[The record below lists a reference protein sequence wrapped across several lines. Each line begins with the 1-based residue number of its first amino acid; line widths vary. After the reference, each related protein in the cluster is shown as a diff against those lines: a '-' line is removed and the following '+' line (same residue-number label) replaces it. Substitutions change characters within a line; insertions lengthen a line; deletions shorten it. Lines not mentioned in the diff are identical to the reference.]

1 MTGSMAAIEIVREE
15 MGHITH
21 GRYRVL
27 IDGEEVGTLGNGE
40 TGHYE
45 VEPGRHDVA
54 VASSRWGSKT
64 LSISLPVQE
73 TVRVRCWLIGFLG
86 RIRAGTYETDR
97 WISLETLEQPDG
109 AEIQVS
115 AGPTVA
121 GRKDRHRTLA
131 VAIGVLGVLMLADSL
146 LLLHFG
152 EVPRGILGVSE
163 GAATL
168 PFAYLGWLPRSP
180 RVDALKTTWLGI
192 CVTVFSTVF
201 LLTALVRRHPL
212 DSITVFVIGLVLG
225 ICALAIG
232 IIRLFASRDS

>member
-1 MTGSMAAIEIVREE
+1 MAAIEIVREE
-15 MGHITH
+15 LGRLTH

-54 VASSRWGSKT
+54 VAAFRWGSKT
-64 LSISLPVQE
+64 LSISLPGQE
-73 TVRVRCWLIGFLG
+73 TVRLRCWLIGFLS

-109 AEIQVS
+109 ADIQVS
-115 AGPTVA
+115 AGPSVA
-121 GRKDRHRTLA
+121 GRKDRHRPLA
-131 VAIGVLGVLMLADSL
+131 VAIGGLGLFMLGDSL
-146 LLLHFG
+146 FLVHFG
-152 EVPRGILGVSE
+152 EVRRGIFVASE
-163 GAATL
+163 AAAAL
-168 PFAYLGWLPRSP
+168 LFAYLGWLPRSR

-192 CVTVFSTVF
+192 CITVFTTVF
-201 LLTALVRRHPL
+201 LLTALVRRLPL
-212 DSITVFVIGLVLG
+212 DSIMVFVIGLVVG

-232 IIRLFASRDS
+232 TIRLSDSRES